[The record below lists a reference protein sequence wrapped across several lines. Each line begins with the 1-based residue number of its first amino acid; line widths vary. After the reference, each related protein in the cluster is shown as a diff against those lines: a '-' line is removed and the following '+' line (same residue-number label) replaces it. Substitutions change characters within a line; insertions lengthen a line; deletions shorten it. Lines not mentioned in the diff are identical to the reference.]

1 MRRKDR
7 EITSLDEIIAVLGR
21 NQVGRLGLCL
31 DGKPY
36 VVPLNYG
43 FLYEGGK
50 LTICFHGAKSG
61 LKLDILERNP
71 QACFE
76 VDGAHKL
83 ITGNDPCESS
93 FEYESVIAT
102 GLAKICESAEEKS
115 LGLSKLLLNL
125 GVEPPSGYPDAV
137 LEKTAVFKLE
147 VETIT
152 GKKHLA

>member
-7 EITSLDEIIAVLGR
+7 EITSLDEIIAILKR
-21 NQVGRLGLCL
+21 NQVGRLGLSL

-43 FLYEGGK
+43 FLHEGGK
-50 LTICFHGAKSG
+50 VSIYFHGAKSG
-61 LKLDILERNP
+61 LKLDIIRQNP
-71 QACFE
+71 CACFE
-76 VDGAHKL
+76 VDGSHKL
-83 ITGNDPCESS
+83 ITGDDACEAS

-102 GLAKICESAEEKS
+102 GLAKICESSEEKS
-115 LGLSKLLLNL
+115 LGLSQLLLNL
-125 GVEPPSGYPDAV
+125 GIEPPSKYPDAV